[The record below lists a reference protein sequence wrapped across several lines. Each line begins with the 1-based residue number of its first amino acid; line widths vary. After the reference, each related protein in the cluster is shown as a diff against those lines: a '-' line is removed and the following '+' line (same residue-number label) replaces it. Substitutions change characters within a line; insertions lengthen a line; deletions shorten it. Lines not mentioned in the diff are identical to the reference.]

1 VSDEDGFIYGSD
13 ANPDLL
19 ARIPRDAAT
28 ILDVGCGAGA
38 LGAAFRRI
46 NPRTRVIGIEPDP
59 ALAARARR
67 HVDEVLSLDIEA
79 TRPPLEDGSLDAMIF
94 GDVLEHLR
102 DPWAVL
108 KRDASLLSDQ
118 GVLLVCIPNL
128 EHWSFAAR
136 LLAGAWNYEDHGLYD
151 RTHLR
156 WFTPRMMQQALSD
169 AGLVPIEVAPRIFLP
184 EQAEAF
190 AAAMAPA
197 LAALGIDQAGWLDRS
212 RPLQYVWRATRRA
225 PRTMI
230 VGARTLAD
238 PVAAMAE
245 VRVLQPMRDIATAPG
260 IGTIASADLPMPPGG
275 VEIDR
280 VMILQRLF
288 LRPGTDSLGYIH
300 GLRGSGAVI
309 VQEFDDDPE
318 RWPDIAAA
326 DDMTFRAVHAVQTS
340 TPRLARLL
348 RQWNPEVEVFPNS
361 IETLPIP
368 RNFRDPA
375 QLTIFFGALNR
386 EADVAPFLPVLDQ
399 AMTEA
404 GGRLRIEVVHDR
416 ASFDALATPH
426 KRFTPACDYATYGG
440 IMAGCE
446 IAFLP
451 LAPTRFNSMKS
462 DIKAVEAASHRLCC
476 LASPTVYEDSIR
488 DGETGVILPDPAALL
503 AALRG
508 FIANPDAARA
518 MAEAAH
524 GWVRDERMAAYQ
536 MRRRI
541 DWYRSLCDRRV
552 VLDAA
557 LEARLAMLARA
568 A

>member
-1 VSDEDGFIYGSD
+1 MPDDAPFIYGSD

-19 ARIPRDAAT
+19 SRIPRDART
-28 ILDVGCGAGA
+28 ILDIGCGAGG

-46 NPRTRVIGIEPDP
+46 NPRTRVIGVEPDP
-59 ALAARARR
+59 TLAARAGAYL
-67 HVDEVLSLDIEA
+67 DEVLSLDIET
-79 TRPPLEDGSLDAMIF
+79 TRPPVEDGSLDAMIF

-128 EHWSFAAR
+128 EHWSFTAR

-156 WFTPRMMQQALSD
+156 WFTPRMMQQALTE

-197 LAALGIDQAGWLDRS
+197 LATLGIDQAGWLDRS

-225 PRTMI
+225 PKLMI

-245 VRVLQPMRDIATAPG
+245 VRVLQPLRDIATAPG
-260 IGTIASADLPMPPGG
+260 IGTIASADLAVPPGG
-275 VEIDR
+275 PETDR

-288 LRPGTDSLGYIH
+288 LRPGPESLGYIQ
-300 GLRGSGAVI
+300 GLRASGAVI

-318 RWPDIAAA
+318 RWPDIAATE
-326 DDMTFRAVHAVQTS
+326 DMTFRAVHAVQTS
-340 TPRLARLL
+340 TPRLAQLL
-348 RQWNPEVEVFPNS
+348 RQWNAEVEVFPNS
-361 IETLPIP
+361 VETLPVP
-368 RNFRDPA
+368 CNFRDPGV
-375 QLTIFFGALNR
+375 LTIFFGALNR
-386 EADVAPFLPVLDQ
+386 EADIAPFLPVLDQ
-399 AMTEA
+399 AMAEA
-404 GGRLRIEVVHDR
+404 EGRLRIEVVHDR

-426 KRFTPACDYATYGG
+426 KRFTPSCDYMTYRS

-446 IAFLP
+446 LAFLP

-476 LASPTVYEDSIR
+476 LASPTVYENSIQDR
-488 DGETGVILPDPAALL
+488 ETGVILPDPAALL
-503 AALRG
+503 STLRG
-508 FIANPDAARA
+508 FIANPEAARRI
-518 MAEAAH
+518 AEAAH
-524 GWVRDERMAAYQ
+524 GWVRGERMAAYQ

-541 DWYRSLCDRRV
+541 DWYRSLCDRRT

-557 LEARLAMLARA
+557 LGARLETLARA